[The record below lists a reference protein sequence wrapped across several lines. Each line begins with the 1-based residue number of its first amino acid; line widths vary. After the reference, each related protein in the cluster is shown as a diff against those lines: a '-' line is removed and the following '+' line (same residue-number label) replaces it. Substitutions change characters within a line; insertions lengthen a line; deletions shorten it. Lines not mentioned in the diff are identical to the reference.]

1 MDIKELNDFT
11 KFDKFSSPFK
21 KDNNFKNTTELSQEF
36 PTGKWILTE
45 KIDGTNIRIILTK
58 LDEDGKREIHL
69 GSRKLILNEKDKGSK
84 QYMDCLKEVNLHKI
98 REYFED
104 VNSTIII
111 YGEGYGA
118 KIQKGGG
125 NYIPDGVSFVLFDV
139 RVNDVYLER
148 ENVEDIAEKL
158 GLDVVPIIGQGTLND
173 SIELVKKGFDSKWGK
188 FLAEGIVARP
198 KVELITRRGDRIITK
213 VKHKDFV

>member
-1 MDIKELNDFT
+1 MPKLSWKYHKVMSIYKRSQETNKFIIGEYSTPEIKYL
-11 KFDKFSSPFK
+11 
-21 KDNNFKNTTELSQEF
+21 KDNQWSFS
-36 PTGKWILTE
+36 E
-45 KIDGTNIRIILTK
+45 KVDGTNLRVSY
-58 LDEDGKREIHL
+58 DGKDTVLAGRSDNAQIPVP
-69 GSRKLILNEKDKGSK
+69 LIYKIDELFKTIGQRQRLEKAFELEEGD
-84 QYMDCLKEVNLHKI
+84 MI
-98 REYFED
+98 YF
-104 VNSTIII
+104 